1 MNPNLANVARID
13 EFISKSI
20 SLQACFMGADIFVGN
35 STRPCKISVK
45 EVFVLSLF
53 AKYNN
58 FSIYIDIE

>member
-35 STRPCKISVK
+35 STPRCKISEK
-45 EVFVLSLF
+45 KHLF
-53 AKYNN
+53 YH
-58 FSIYIDIE
+58 FSQNLITSVYT